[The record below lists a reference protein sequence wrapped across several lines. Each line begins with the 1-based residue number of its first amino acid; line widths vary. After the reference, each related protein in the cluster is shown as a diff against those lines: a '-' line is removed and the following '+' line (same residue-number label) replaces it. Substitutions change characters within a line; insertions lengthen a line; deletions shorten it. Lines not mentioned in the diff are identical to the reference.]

1 MTWSLEQMYDVFP
14 QIEEE
19 FSAALDESLH
29 PRGPGQLLDLVAGMG
44 LAPGA
49 VALDVGCGEGRHAL
63 ALHQRF
69 GFHVTGIDPVPRHLE
84 AARAAAG
91 QGGPAFTPGTAED
104 IPAGPGTADLVWCR
118 DVLVHSPDL
127 PRAYAEFRRVLR
139 PGGRALI
146 YQMFG
151 TELLEPREAAWLF
164 AAMGVVPAN
173 ADPARTEAAI
183 GATGLRI
190 DQCITVGSEWGEWA
204 EEHHGHGGR
213 KLLHAARLRHDP
225 DRYTSRFGSAAYDM
239 MLGDCLWH
247 VYALIGKLSR
257 RIYILS
263 TPDSGPAA
271 SINSAHSIK
280 NVGISS

>member
-1 MTWSLEQMYDVFP
+1 MTWSLEQAYDVYP

-29 PRGPGQLLDLVAGMG
+29 PRGPDQLLDLVAGMG

-69 GFHVTGIDPVPRHLE
+69 GFHVTGIDPVRRHLE
-84 AARAAAG
+84 VARAAADE
-91 QGGPAFTPGTAED
+91 GGPAFTPGTAED
-104 IPAGPGTADLVWCR
+104 IPAGLGTVDLVWCR

-139 PGGRALI
+139 PGGRALV
-146 YQMFG
+146 YQMFA

-164 AAMGVVPAN
+164 GTVGVVPAN

-183 GATGLRI
+183 GAAGLRI
-190 DQCITVGSEWGEWA
+190 DQCIAIGTEWGEWA
-204 EEHHGHGGR
+204 QEHHGHGGR
-213 KLLHAARLRHDP
+213 KLLHASRLRRDP
-225 DRYTSRFGSAAYDM
+225 ARYIDRFGHAAYDM

-257 RIYILS
+257 RIYVLS
-263 TPDSGPAA
+263 SPDTGPTA
-271 SINSAHSIK
+271 STNGADSTK
-280 NVGISS
+280 NVGTDA